1 MATST
6 LPAAAAVRA
15 DLLPEG
21 LCVILADADCPGGL
35 AWKEDGAI
43 GPLGWPSQPWV
54 LFGTETRDHSGVPMT
69 PVPACMVEA
78 STDPVVRACASAT
91 WAGERA

>member
-6 LPAAAAVRA
+6 LPASAAVRA

-21 LCVILADADCPGGL
+21 LCVILADADCPGGM
-35 AWKEDGAI
+35 AWKDDGAI
-43 GPLGWPSQPWV
+43 GPIGWASSWV

-69 PVPACMVEA
+69 PVPAFLVA
-78 STDPVVRACASAT
+78 SSTDPVVRACATAT